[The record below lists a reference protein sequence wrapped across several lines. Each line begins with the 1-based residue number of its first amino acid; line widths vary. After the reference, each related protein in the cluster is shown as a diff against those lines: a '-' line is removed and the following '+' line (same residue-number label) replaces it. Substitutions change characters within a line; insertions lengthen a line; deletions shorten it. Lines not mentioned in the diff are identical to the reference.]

1 MNNYLGRQEGTVN
14 IEPGGSHWRR
24 AENAVEAC
32 QMAGK
37 ANCSGA
43 FNQSQSC
50 QFPADL
56 QGQFRLSAWFA
67 G

>member
-43 FNQSQSC
+43 FDQS
-50 QFPADL
+50 
-56 QGQFRLSAWFA
+56 
-67 G
+67 